1 MAPSAAL
8 HRSKM
13 KPERLPL
20 SLGVAGLLVLSIV
33 PPAGAQ
39 GKPDSADRFPPK
51 FRRLGGAVGAGVV
64 LVVYGIMPAFL
75 TGSYDFNAAGYALFT
90 AVAAAPGFSIG
101 SHFSKMGTVYKVPPK
116 DGAAADG
123 QQ

>member
-20 SLGVAGLLVLSIV
+20 SLGVAGLLALSIV

-51 FRRLGGAVGAGVV
+51 SDWSRVQTLKPGMRTTVKLYDEEAPKGKRAIKGKS
-64 LVVYGIMPAFL
+64 AFWW
-75 TGSYDFNAAGYALFT
+75 FT
-90 AVAAAPGFSIG
+90 ASCLLF
-101 SHFSKMGTVYKVPPK
+101 
-116 DGAAADG
+116 
-123 QQ
+123 